1 MYVPLWVHGC
11 GLWKN
16 LCLREEL
23 EGVWAALYVWMGSR
37 FGAAGGEAG
46 TITKGSGGDDGL

>member
-1 MYVPLWVHGC
+1 M
-11 GLWKN
+11 
-16 LCLREEL
+16 
-23 EGVWAALYVWMGSR
+23 WAALYVWMGSR